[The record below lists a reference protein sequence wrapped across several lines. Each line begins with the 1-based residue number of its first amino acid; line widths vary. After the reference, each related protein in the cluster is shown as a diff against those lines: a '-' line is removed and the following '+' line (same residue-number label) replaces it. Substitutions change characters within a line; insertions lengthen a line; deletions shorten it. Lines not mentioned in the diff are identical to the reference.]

1 MPSTI
6 NSVIDLQSSLDV
18 PKHEHEQNKRFMA
31 RATFHY
37 TRNRKLFHIFFY
49 IFAIYG
55 FPKTLLFHR

>member
-18 PKHEHEQNKRFMA
+18 PKHEHEQNKRFMT
-31 RATFHY
+31 RATFQY
-37 TRNRKLFHIFFY
+37 TETESYFTFVFY
-49 IFAIYG
+49 IYAIYG